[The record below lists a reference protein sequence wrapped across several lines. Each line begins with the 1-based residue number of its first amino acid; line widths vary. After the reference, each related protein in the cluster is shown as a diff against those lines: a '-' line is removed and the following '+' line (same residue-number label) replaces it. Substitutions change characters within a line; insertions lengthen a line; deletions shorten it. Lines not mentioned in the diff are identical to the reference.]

1 MENTVKKTK
10 AMYFAELREMVLAA
24 VEDQAQQDELV
35 EFIDKQIET
44 LEKRKVA
51 AAERAEK
58 KKAESDAMTDAILA
72 QIGNELITVDEI
84 VIALDSEEVTRNKV
98 TARLGKLVKAGTIVK
113 EAVKVEGNKRMA
125 YRLATAT
132 ATDADAADADEE

>member
-1 MENTVKKTK
+1 MENAVKKTK

-24 VEDQAQQDELV
+24 VEDQAQRDELV

-72 QIGNELITVDEI
+72 QIGNEPITVDEI

-125 YRLATAT
+125 YRLA
-132 ATDADAADADEE
+132 DAADADEE

>member
-72 QIGNELITVDEI
+72 QIGDELITVDEI

-113 EAVKVEGNKRMA
+113 EAVKVDGNKRMA
-125 YRLATAT
+125 YRL

>member
-58 KKAESDAMTDAILA
+58 KRAESDAMTDAILA
-72 QIGNELITVDEI
+72 QIGDELITVDEI
-84 VIALDSEEVTRNKV
+84 VLALDSEEVTRNKV

-125 YRLATAT
+125 YRLA
-132 ATDADAADADEE
+132 ADADEE

>member
-72 QIGNELITVDEI
+72 QIGDELITVDEI

-125 YRLATAT
+125 YRLAT
-132 ATDADAADADEE
+132 DADAADADEE

>member
-1 MENTVKKTK
+1 MENAVKKTK

-24 VEDQAQQDELV
+24 VEDQAQRDELV

-125 YRLATAT
+125 YRLAT
-132 ATDADAADADEE
+132 DADAVDADEE

>member
-72 QIGNELITVDEI
+72 QIGDELITVDEI

-125 YRLATAT
+125 YRLAT
-132 ATDADAADADEE
+132 DADAVNADEE

>member
-24 VEDQAQQDELV
+24 VEDQAQQDELL

-72 QIGNELITVDEI
+72 QIGNEPITVDEI

-125 YRLATAT
+125 YRLAT
-132 ATDADAADADEE
+132 DADAVDADEE

>member
-72 QIGNELITVDEI
+72 QIGDELITVDEI
-84 VIALDSEEVTRNKV
+84 VVALDSEEVTRNKV
-98 TARLGKLVKAGTIVK
+98 TARLGKLVKAGMIVK
-113 EAVKVEGNKRMA
+113 EAVKVDGNKRMA
-125 YRLATAT
+125 YRL

>member
-24 VEDQAQQDELV
+24 VEDKAQQDELV

-72 QIGNELITVDEI
+72 QIGDELITVDEI
-84 VIALDSEEVTRNKV
+84 VVALDSEEVTRNKV

-125 YRLATAT
+125 YRLAT
-132 ATDADAADADEE
+132 DADAADADEE

>member
-84 VIALDSEEVTRNKV
+84 VIALNSEEVTRNKV

-125 YRLATAT
+125 YRLAT
-132 ATDADAADADEE
+132 DADAVDADEE

>member
-24 VEDQAQQDELV
+24 VEDQAQQDELI

-44 LEKRKVA
+44 LEKRKAA

-72 QIGNELITVDEI
+72 QIGDELITVDEI

-98 TARLGKLVKAGTIVK
+98 TARLGKLVKAGVIVK

-125 YRLATAT
+125 YRLAT
-132 ATDADAADADEE
+132 DADAADADEE

>member
-24 VEDQAQQDELV
+24 VKDQAQRDELV

-113 EAVKVEGNKRMA
+113 EAVKVDGNKRMA
-125 YRLATAT
+125 YRLAT
-132 ATDADAADADEE
+132 DADAVDADEE

>member
-113 EAVKVEGNKRMA
+113 EAVKVDGNKRMA
-125 YRLATAT
+125 YRLAT
-132 ATDADAADADEE
+132 DADAADANEE

>member
-125 YRLATAT
+125 YRLAT
-132 ATDADAADADEE
+132 DADAADANEE

>member
-10 AMYFAELREMVLAA
+10 AMYFAELREMVLAV
-24 VEDQAQQDELV
+24 VEDKAQQDELV

-72 QIGNELITVDEI
+72 QIGDELITVDEI
-84 VIALDSEEVTRNKV
+84 VVALDSEEVTRNKV

-113 EAVKVEGNKRMA
+113 EAVKVDGNKRMA
-125 YRLATAT
+125 YRLAT
-132 ATDADAADADEE
+132 DADAVDADEE

>member
-10 AMYFAELREMVLAA
+10 AMYFSELREMVLAA

-72 QIGNELITVDEI
+72 QIGNEPITVDEI

-125 YRLATAT
+125 YRLAT
-132 ATDADAADADEE
+132 DADAADADEE

>member
-72 QIGNELITVDEI
+72 QIGDELITVDEI

-125 YRLATAT
+125 YRLATD
-132 ATDADAADADEE
+132 TDAVDADEE